1 MKPSAI
7 LSLLWERHLDPL
19 DHFLADYGSTTIITP
34 AGNVSERLRAIAAA
48 HGAPVA
54 TLESFL
60 PVGYHSVVAATPLV
74 AKLSEH
80 LATSTWPALEVDDSH
95 RDSLRLTIEKRIASD
110 VHPVVQL
117 LDCLATIQ
125 QVNELVLYV
134 TSEDV
139 TTFGRAAAVWAAAH
153 GVPSLQVAHSLA
165 LVDPYTV
172 HAHLLTDKV
181 AVYGERGA
189 EGYLDLGIDRHRIV
203 VTGNP
208 AWDRYAHRQG
218 QREQIREDLVQRYD
232 LDATL
237 PLVVF
242 GTTWS
247 GRFSASD
254 TGNSYAAT
262 LRDFVAACEELAEAG
277 TLINAVIKDRPAN
290 ERFGRRALDDAIA
303 QVPLVRQRYTHA
315 TGDTERFAA
324 GADVLVAV
332 DSNYLVEAMLVG
344 TPVINLV
351 GSSAVPM
358 AAPFEEAS
366 GVVEAEPDQL
376 AARIRELIED
386 PEYRRARLAQIA
398 SRIAYYNLGAADGQ
412 SACRVG
418 HLMAD
423 MARNEPAPEP
433 PRSFLIRAG
442 RHGIRVVRR
451 VLGRPL
457 RYTRAIVRRLRGQS

>member
-1 MKPSAI
+1 MKPTAI
-7 LSLLWERHLDPL
+7 LSLLWERHLDAL
-19 DHFLADYGSTTIITP
+19 DHFLADYGTTTIITP
-34 AGNVSERLRAIAAA
+34 AGNISERLLAIAAA
-48 HGAPVA
+48 HDAPVA
-54 TLESFL
+54 SLESFL

-74 AKLSEH
+74 AKLREH
-80 LATSTWPALEVDDSH
+80 LAASTWPALPIEDER
-95 RDSLRLTIEKRIASD
+95 RDVLRQTIEKRIEND

-134 TSEDV
+134 TTEDV

-172 HAHLLTDKV
+172 HAHLLTDKL

-189 EGYLDLGIDRHRIV
+189 EGYLDLGIDRERIV

-208 AWDRYAHRQG
+208 AWDGYADRLG
-218 QREQIREDLVQRYD
+218 RRAQIREDLVERYG

-247 GRFSASD
+247 GRFSATD
-254 TGNSYAAT
+254 GGNSYTAT
-262 LRDFVAACEELAEAG
+262 LRDFVAACEELADAG
-277 TLINAVIKDRPAN
+277 VLINAVVKDRPAN
-290 ERFGRRALDDAIA
+290 EQFGRQALDDAIG
-303 QVPLVRQRYTHA
+303 QLSSVRQRYTHA
-315 TGDTERFAA
+315 TGDTENFAA

-344 TPVINLV
+344 TPVVNLV
-351 GSSAVPM
+351 ESSGVPM
-358 AAPFEEAS
+358 PAPFDEAS

-376 AARIRELIED
+376 AARIRELVQDDEL
-386 PEYRRARLAQIA
+386 RRARLVQTAA
-398 SRIAYYNLGAADGQ
+398 RAGYYNFGAVDGQ
-412 SACRVG
+412 SAARVG
-418 HLMAD
+418 HLMAH

-433 PRSFLIRAG
+433 PPSFVVRSG
-442 RHGIRVVRR
+442 RYGVRIVRR
-451 VLGRPL
+451 VLRRPA
-457 RYTRAIVRRLRGQS
+457 RYVRSAVRRLRARA